1 MKRIM
6 LSVVVVCFIL
16 SNHVFAKKAKHHKK
30 LAKQKQ
36 RIEQG
41 INSGQLTE
49 EEANVLAA
57 EQKKL
62 QQMKE
67 DIRSDQ
73 VVTTEEKQKMK
84 EATKEASQHIY
95 DEKHDAETRN

>member
-1 MKRIM
+1 MKRVV
-6 LSVVVVCFIL
+6 LVVVICFML
-16 SNHVFAKKAKHHKK
+16 VNPLFAKNTKHRKK

-41 INSGQLTE
+41 IKSGQLTE

-73 VVTTEEKQKMK
+73 VVTPEERQKIK

-95 DEKHDAETRN
+95 DEKHDLETRN